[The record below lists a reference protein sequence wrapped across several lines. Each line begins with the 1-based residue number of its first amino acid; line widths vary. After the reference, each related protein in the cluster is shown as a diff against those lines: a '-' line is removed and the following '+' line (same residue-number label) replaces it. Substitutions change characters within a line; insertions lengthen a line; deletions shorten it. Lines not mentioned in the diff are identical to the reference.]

1 MTRRSDRRTT
11 ARSRTPIAV
20 GYLRRSTDRQ
30 DQSIPDQKRAV
41 EAYATENGF
50 RLARFYVDDAISGT
64 TATKRPGFQEM
75 VADAQSQTRPFEYV
89 VVYDVKRFGRLDN
102 DEAGYYRHILRT
114 HGVEVCYTS
123 ENFNGDATD
132 DLLRPVKQ
140 WQARQESKDLAKV
153 TIRGQLS
160 RVEGGWWMGGAPPYG
175 YDLAYQDDRGE
186 FLFGL
191 RFLPDGRKEV
201 LDQDGQQ
208 VRILDKGEAISV
220 SKRDKARLVPSNAE
234 RVEVVRRIF
243 QMSAHENRGLRAIA
257 DVLNSEGLPSP
268 RGPGW
273 ARIYSGMWALS
284 TVRSILENPHYVG
297 DLVWNRRTDARF
309 FQIQEGRAVERKV
322 AYGVRLEPNAEED
335 WVVIRDAHPALIDRA
350 IWVRA
355 KEVRKGR
362 ATSKAQKGKSRR
374 VVGGWTG
381 KRSRYLLS
389 GLVTCGRCGG
399 RYEGCY
405 RIKGKRRS
413 DGTRVKTYYYGCGN
427 YIRHG
432 RSACS
437 FGRIPQEELEQEV
450 VRQVLVAFAPF
461 RGPEG
466 RKRLAQEIREA
477 RETTWEEG
485 EAALQRTQE
494 ALLRIREEI
503 ERLLD
508 SLSPANREHVD
519 QRLGKLDR
527 ERTALE
533 RKLGELEAL
542 AARRPALEAKVEEA
556 ASFVGTLEAML
567 RDGAPDQRVAAI
579 RRAVRVVQLQKVGD
593 VNVETV
599 PL

>member
-11 ARSRTPIAV
+11 PHRTPIAV

-41 EAYATENGF
+41 EAYATEHGF

-75 VADAQSQTRPFEYV
+75 VADAQSQTSPFEYV

-201 LDQDGQQ
+201 LDQGGQQ
-208 VRILDKGEAISV
+208 VRTLDKGESVSV
-220 SKRDKARLVPSNAE
+220 SKRDKARLVPSCTE

-243 QMSAHENRGLRAIA
+243 QMSAHENRGLRSIA
-257 DVLNSEGLPSP
+257 DVLNSEGVPSP

-284 TVRSILENPHYVG
+284 TVRSILENPHYAG

-350 IWVRA
+350 LWVRA
-355 KEVRKGR
+355 KEVREGR

-381 KRSRYLLS
+381 KRSRFLLS

-405 RIKGKRRS
+405 RIKGKRRM

-437 FGRIPQEELEQEV
+437 FGRVPQEELEREV
-450 VRQVLVAFAPF
+450 IRQVLDAFAPY
-461 RGPEG
+461 RGTEG
-466 RKRLAQEIREA
+466 RKRLAQKVRESQG
-477 RETTWEEG
+477 TTWEEG
-485 EAALQRTQE
+485 EAALGQTQE
-494 ALLRIREEI
+494 ALQGLREKT

-519 QRLGKLDR
+519 QRLQKLDR

-533 RKLGELEAL
+533 RKLSELEAL
-542 AARRPALEAKVEEA
+542 AARRPDVEAKVEEA
-556 ASFVGTLEAML
+556 AGFVGTLEAVL
-567 RDGAPDQRVAAI
+567 RDGAPEQRVAAI
-579 RRAVRVVQLQKVGD
+579 RKTVRAARLAKTGSIQI
-593 VNVETV
+593 EIE
-599 PL
+599 PF